1 MKTFHITE
9 ERVQDDIYASQAKT
23 ADTEPIMSLLYRTA
37 AWLNSKGSTQWNELL
52 QGVDVHGMAVS
63 IAKGDVFVFK
73 RDGVPAAVVMLLQQP
88 SAWDRELWSSLGDKG
103 EAGHGE
109 SIYLHRLAIDRAF
122 AGSQLGHAV
131 LRWAETGIRFP
142 GKRRLRLD
150 CKAGVPALNAF
161 YRAAGYTF
169 QGEIPKGYLLFEK
182 ELPPQ

>member
-1 MKTFHITE
+1 
-9 ERVQDDIYASQAKT
+9 
-23 ADTEPIMSLLYRTA
+23 
-37 AWLNSKGSTQWNELL
+37 
-52 QGVDVHGMAVS
+52 
-63 IAKGDVFVFK
+63 
-73 RDGVPAAVVMLLQQP
+73 
-88 SAWDRELWSSLGDKG
+88 LWSSLCDKG
-103 EAGHGE
+103 EAGHDD

-131 LRWAETGIRFP
+131 LRWVEAGIRFP

-182 ELPPQ
+182 ALPPQ